1 MINSTRLLSLSVFV
15 LSYLSAQSQESK
27 FQKKNA
33 RDSVILSYSTLNC
46 NSRSLIV
53 KESILYAANS
63 TGALYAYD
71 LNTGKSTNLMENKKF
86 EEMRDIEFV
95 GDTLYGMQSGS
106 YGVLARLVDAK
117 FESYIVARK
126 NIWYKVFLDGMDF
139 YNNTGFIMGDP
150 VDGFFTLSYSDDGGK
165 NWMPCEG
172 KVAANK
178 GEAGFAASGTNVQ
191 VLNDSTFIFV
201 SGGLKSRFFKST
213 DKGKTWVS
221 TSLPYLTNES
231 SGAFSIHML
240 NEKEGVIVGGDWA
253 NPDMNLN
260 TAFFTND
267 GGEFWENAE
276 KQPRGYRSCV
286 IQAKNAMYAA
296 GTNGIDISFDKGET
310 WIPFAD
316 GNYLALTADDKHLYA
331 SMLKGKVRV
340 FELVLRR

>member
-1 MINSTRLLSLSVFV
+1 MINSTRLISLSFFV
-15 LSYLSAQSQESK
+15 LSFLGAHSQLSK
-27 FQKKNA
+27 YHKKNA
-33 RDSVILSYSTLNC
+33 QDSVILQYSTANC

-53 KESILYAANS
+53 KDSILYSANS
-63 TGALYAYD
+63 NGALYRYD
-71 LNTGKSTNLMENKKF
+71 LRTDSVTNLLGERKF

-106 YGVLARLVDAK
+106 YGVLARVVNSTFDTYIIAK
-117 FESYIVARK
+117 K
-126 NIWYKVFLDGMDF
+126 KLWYKVFLDGMDF
-139 YNNTGFIMGDP
+139 YKSTGFIMGDP
-150 VDGFFTLSYSDDGGK
+150 VNGFFTLSYSEDGG
-165 NWMPCEG
+165 NTWQACEG
-172 KVAANK
+172 KVEANK

-213 DKGKTWVS
+213 NKGKTWVS

-231 SGAFSIHML
+231 SGAFSIHMI

-253 NPDMNLN
+253 NPDLNLN

-286 IQAKNAMYAA
+286 IEAKNTMYAA

-316 GNYLALTADDKHLYA
+316 GNYLTLTADDKHLYA
-331 SMLKGKVRV
+331 SMPKGRVRV
-340 FELVLRR
+340 LELVVRR